1 MRPSAAALMPFSP
14 RVLSIG
20 DEPDPTPSKV
30 RVRAHRISSVRLLEI
45 CRAMNE
51 AELLSDTA
59 RSDACTRPPALRA
72 SARALAQPQ
81 VPRSVEHG
89 APSSERH
96 ASPFAVFHRAEISK
110 PARAERVEMVPAAVG
125 QPGRAHTARP
135 SPQSP
140 QHTAD
145 SEPVC
150 SAAARY
156 TATSEPARAA
166 RLGTPS
172 SPAAATA
179 TRDRRAGRRGDTPL
193 GERRDHLGKRVSK
206 SGAALV
212 SAALP
217 RSPSALPDGSEPMAY
232 REKAEA
238 DAPSTTTSAACLLG
252 AAVRSGPADSGYF
265 NGSVRTMGERTDGL
279 VARSPLPRP
288 SSAHSPVPRPSS
300 ARSPVPRLSSGRS
313 SLPQPSSAVLQTVA
327 QQTLSPKPFHSSP
340 TVAIASPQAWTE
352 PRVAYERQ
360 YPPEVME
367 AWCWPRSAREFIA
380 SS

>member
-14 RVLSIG
+14 RVLNIG

-30 RVRAHRISSVRLLEI
+30 CVRAHRISSVRLFEI
-45 CRAMNE
+45 CRAINE
-51 AELLSDTA
+51 SELLSNTA
-59 RSDACTRPPALRA
+59 RSNACTRPPALRA
-72 SARALAQPQ
+72 SACALAQPQ

-89 APSSERH
+89 APSSERR

-110 PARAERVEMVPAAVG
+110 PARAEPVRGSVPAALC
-125 QPGRAHTARP
+125 QPGRSHTARP

-193 GERRDHLGKRVSK
+193 GERRDHLGKHVSK
-206 SGAALV
+206 SGAALM

-217 RSPSALPDGSEPMAY
+217 RSPSALPDGSEPIAY

-238 DAPSTTTSAACLLG
+238 DAPSTTTSAACLVG
-252 AAVRSGPADSGYF
+252 AAVRSDPADSGYF
-265 NGSVRTMGERTDGL
+265 NFFS
-279 VARSPLPRP
+279 
-288 SSAHSPVPRPSS
+288 
-300 ARSPVPRLSSGRS
+300 
-313 SLPQPSSAVLQTVA
+313 
-327 QQTLSPKPFHSSP
+327 
-340 TVAIASPQAWTE
+340 
-352 PRVAYERQ
+352 
-360 YPPEVME
+360 
-367 AWCWPRSAREFIA
+367 
-380 SS
+380 